1 MAKWEIAVLNT
12 MTRATKNLLSF
23 DASLILKSI
32 NTALLLCKYFYKSFV
47 MPSWNQLAHAMC
59 ISATTV

>member
-32 NTALLLCKYFYKSFV
+32 NTALLLCKYFYKV
-47 MPSWNQLAHAMC
+47 L
-59 ISATTV
+59 